1 MSAAPDFAGSALA
14 DGTVLAVEVERSSG
28 FPLLDEAAVKAVHD
42 ASPVPPFPA
51 AYRAERG
58 TMVVPALYRLGVF
71 KSAFEHLPDV
81 GASATSATYELAP
94 LLRLQSD
101 ALQPRE

>member
-1 MSAAPDFAGSALA
+1 
-14 DGTVLAVEVERSSG
+14 VLAVEVERSSG

-71 KSAFEHLPDV
+71 D
-81 GASATSATYELAP
+81 
-94 LLRLQSD
+94 RLF
-101 ALQPRE
+101 